1 MIHTNHP
8 EIQERQKLNQAQG
21 MNKVYHMDIDKVMGR
36 EPGEGEAGQR
46 KRFAGQLGYEN
57 TGT

>member
-1 MIHTNHP
+1 MIHINHP

-21 MNKVYHMDIDKVMGR
+21 MDKVYHMDIDKVMGR
-36 EPGEGEAGQR
+36 EPEGEKGQR
-46 KRFAGQLGYEN
+46 KRFTGQLGYEN